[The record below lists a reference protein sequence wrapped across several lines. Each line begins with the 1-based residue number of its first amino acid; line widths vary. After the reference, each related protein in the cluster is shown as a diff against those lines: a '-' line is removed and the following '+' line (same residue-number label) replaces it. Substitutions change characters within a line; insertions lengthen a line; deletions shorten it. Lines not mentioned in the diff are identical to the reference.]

1 MLKWLYGRST
11 GKVESTI
18 CELYGTFQRNGF
30 VPIGLKSI
38 LLDMEKNKSIK
49 IHRQTNSKGFLF
61 GKLLMCSWLS
71 YIHSFFGGE
80 DVGW

>member
-1 MLKWLYGRST
+1 MDRSPHSLLCVGMLKWLYGRST

-18 CELYGTFQRNGF
+18 SELYGTFQRNGF

-49 IHRQTNSKGFLF
+49 DRQIAKGFCLEN
-61 GKLLMCSWLS
+61 C
-71 YIHSFFGGE
+71 
-80 DVGW
+80 